1 MAPVVDS
8 STAVKQIWAISLL
21 VCASGCSGGAERPTP
36 ASPRPLTFTRDI
48 APIVFKHCTPCHRP
62 GQAAPF
68 SLLTYDDVRAELD
81 EIADRTRDRLMPP
94 WLPEPGHGEF
104 VGSRRLPDDTLATL
118 QRWIAEGGVEGDP
131 RDLPRAPTFPT
142 GWQLGTPD
150 LVVTTPR
157 AYPLRPGD
165 DDVFR
170 NLVFPVAI
178 PAGRYVR
185 AVEFQPGAANAVHHS
200 VISVDPTRASRRR
213 DGADGQPGFDGMI
226 THGAQSPGGHFLGW
240 TPGRGPIVAPEG
252 LPWRLDVGT
261 DIVVQLHLMPQAAVQ
276 PVQPT
281 IGLYFTDVPPRA
293 TPMLI
298 KLGSKAIDIPAGEAR
313 YVVTDE
319 YALPVDIDVLS
330 VYPHA
335 HYLGRQMEAS
345 ATLPDGTKRPL
356 LRIPRWD
363 FHWQQDYRYAEPVAL
378 PRGTLLTMR
387 YTYDNSRPTHH
398 EGRPQPIVPVVYGPN
413 SSDEM
418 GDLWLQVLPRSAADA
433 ATLTRD
439 VAAHEIAMNVAGA
452 EALFS
457 RVPASAR
464 NRAFLGSSYMEAGRT
479 NDAIPHLQEA
489 VRLDPKNTSAHNYLG
504 GALLAT
510 GRTTEAIFHF
520 RRAVDLAPLDERMP
534 FNLGYA
540 LNAAGR
546 PAEAAAA
553 FRQALARSPDF
564 APAHENLGLYLLSTG
579 KVDEALAHLGR
590 NATLNPASPDALN
603 YYAAALATKGRR
615 DEAIAT
621 VRRALAIDP
630 SHAPSR
636 QNLALIERGR

>member
-1 MAPVVDS
+1 VH
-8 STAVKQIWAISLL
+8 AVKRIIWVISSL
-21 VCASGCSGGAERPTP
+21 VFATGCSGGAEQPTP
-36 ASPRPLTFTRDI
+36 AAHPTPLTFTRDI
-48 APIVFKHCTPCHRP
+48 APIVFTHCTPCHRP

-68 SLLTYDDVRAELD
+68 SLLTYGDVRAELD
-81 EIADRTRDRLMPP
+81 AIADQTRDRRMPP

-104 VGSRRLPDDTLATL
+104 VGSRRLPDETLATL
-118 QRWIAEGGVEGDP
+118 QRWIAEGGVKGDP
-131 RDLPRAPTFPT
+131 RDLPAAPTFPT

-150 LVVTTPR
+150 LVVTTAR
-157 AYPLRPGD
+157 SYPLRPGD
-165 DDVFR
+165 ADVFR
-170 NLVFPVAI
+170 NLVFPVGL
-178 PAGRYVR
+178 PEHRYVR
-185 AVEFQPGAANAVHHS
+185 AVEFQPGAANAVHHAM
-200 VISVDPTRASRRR
+200 ISVDPTRASRRR
-213 DGADGQPGFDGMI
+213 DGADGEPGFDGMI

-240 TPGRGPIVAPEG
+240 APGRGPIIAPEG

-261 DIVVQLHLMPQAAVQ
+261 DIVVQIHLMPQAEVV

-293 TPMLI
+293 TPMMI

-319 YALPVDIDVLS
+319 YALPVDVDLLS

-335 HYLGRQMEAS
+335 HYRGREMEAS

-363 FHWQQDYRYAEPVAL
+363 FHWQQEYRYAAPVVL

-387 YTYDNSRPTHH
+387 YTYDNSRPMQHDGH
-398 EGRPQPIVPVVYGPN
+398 PRPIGPVVYGPN

-439 VAAHEIAMNVAGA
+439 VATHEIAVNVAGA
-452 EALFS
+452 EALVS

-479 NDAIPHLQEA
+479 GDAIPHLQEA
-489 VRLDPKNTSAHNYLG
+489 VRLDPKNASAHNYLA
-504 GALLAT
+504 GALLGT
-510 GRTTEAIFHF
+510 GRTAEAILHF
-520 RRAVDLAPLDERMP
+520 RRAVDLSPLDERMP

-553 FRQALARSPDF
+553 FRQALARNPDF
-564 APAHENLGLYLLSTG
+564 APAHENLGLYLLKTG
-579 KVDEALAHLGR
+579 KVGDALEHLGR
-590 NATLNPASPDALN
+590 SAKLNPTSPDALN
-603 YYAAALATKGRR
+603 NYGAALATAGRR
-615 DEAIAT
+615 DEALAT

-636 QNLALIERGR
+636 QVLALIERDR